1 MKKIVITGGSGFIGT
16 RFYQMYRH
24 EFDIKALSS
33 RDLDITDREAVF
45 AYMREERPDYVFH
58 FAGIPNQQ
66 FCIEHPQKAYAVNV
80 SGALSMAEACREVG
94 AKMVFASTEQLFN
107 GSEEPGPY
115 TEESTPVPD
124 TVYGQNKWEVE
135 QKLPDIFHDYWIV
148 RFTWIF
154 GLPEKDCACGS
165 NILMDTLKS
174 VLHDQTI
181 KASEYEFRGMTDVDE
196 ICRNLV
202 KLLELPYDTY
212 HMGSTNN
219 HGRYEIVRYIME
231 EIGIPE
237 ERICKLLIAD
247 NSKFDENHYRELRL
261 DNTKAREAGMAFTE
275 TKEAIHNCLKR
286 FHMI

>member
-16 RFYQMYRH
+16 RFYQMYKH
-24 EFDIKALSS
+24 QFDIKALSS
-33 RDLDITDREAVF
+33 RDLDVTDEIAVNK
-45 AYMREERPDYVFH
+45 YMDQEKPDYVFH

-66 FCIEHPQKAYAVNV
+66 FCIEHPEKAYAVNV
-80 SGALSMAEACREVG
+80 CGALYMAKACKRVG

-115 TEESTPVPD
+115 TEESVPVPN

-135 QKLPDIFHDYWIV
+135 QKLPDIFNDYWIV

-154 GLPEKDCACGS
+154 GLWEKDCAAGS

-174 VLHDQTI
+174 VMNNQVI

-196 ICRNLV
+196 LCRNLV
-202 KLLELPYDTY
+202 KLLNCPYDTY
-212 HMGSTNN
+212 HMGSTNHN
-219 HGRYEIVRYIME
+219 GRYEIVRFIMQ

-237 ERICKLLIAD
+237 ERIQQLLIPD
-247 NSKFDENHYRELRL
+247 NAKFNENHYRELRL
-261 DNTKAREAGMAFTE
+261 DNTKAQNAGMIFTD

-286 FHMI
+286 FSII